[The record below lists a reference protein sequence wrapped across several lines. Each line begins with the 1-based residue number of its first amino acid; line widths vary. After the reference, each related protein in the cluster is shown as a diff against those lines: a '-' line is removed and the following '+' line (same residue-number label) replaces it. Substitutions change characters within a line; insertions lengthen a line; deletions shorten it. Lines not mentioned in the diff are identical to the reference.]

1 MHDPVKSPGLT
12 ITPATDYGALLGC
25 RQDVPGAWLQPI
37 GFRIDF
43 NRTDPGGPLH
53 PPTPD

>member
-12 ITPATDYGALLGC
+12 ITPATDYRAPLGC

-37 GFRIDF
+37 GSELISTRW
-43 NRTDPGGPLH
+43 GS
-53 PPTPD
+53 